1 MGIRRRF
8 AATAAGVVLAAGV
21 GLASAGTAHASVSPT
36 VTYTSTTLENGN
48 SVAGYSAFSASE
60 VNFTHIESYIGSSGD
75 SSWENLPV
83 VTPLAGKPV
92 GTTMTGLSGNIT
104 TPGPGFDP
112 IRGGV
117 GLQLCDR
124 NVGGSG
130 NLGEAAQLGLVN
142 VGGGNF
148 DVVEALGAFNPFSQ
162 VNAALNSSGNVCD
175 NGVLGSAPGSF
186 AIIVKVLLTGIRAND
201 TVQAG
206 ILYDPHSHYTFSGHI
221 VQKGYITFYA
231 TDLSNL
237 GLTNQD
243 FLGGGV
249 FFAQDVPCG
258 TRSAPATCHFNPLL
272 TNEADAGVVSD
283 TTLSPSISG
292 TPVPAPNGGSLEW
305 NAPNELVRF
314 AHTKASANSTVI
326 GGHETAGVGAFYN
339 VPAWTAFPVVST
351 SDGTPTGIL
360 KEDVQKFA
368 ADNFAVE
375 GGLGLV

>member
-1 MGIRRRF
+1 MIASKIKRR
-8 AATAAGVVLAAGV
+8 LAVAGV
-21 GLASAGTAHASVSPT
+21 GALVTAGAFIGVGGNVAHASVSPS

-48 SVAGYSAFSASE
+48 SVAGWSAFSASE
-60 VNFTHIESYIGSSGD
+60 VNFTHIESYIGSAGN

-83 VTPLAGKPV
+83 VPGAGSWTVGKTFTDLTPD
-92 GTTMTGLSGNIT
+92 GNR
-104 TPGPGFDP
+104 DP
-112 IRGGV
+112 ITGGA

-130 NLGEAAQLGLVN
+130 NLGEAAQIGVVN

-148 DVVEALGAFNPFSQ
+148 DVVEALGAFNPFSLP
-162 VNAALNSSGNVCD
+162 NAALNSSGNVCD
-175 NGVLGSAPGSF
+175 NGVLGSAPGSV
-186 AIIVKVLLTGIRAND
+186 ALIVKVLLTGIRAND

-206 ILYDPHSHYTFSGHI
+206 ILYDPHSHYTFGGKI

-249 FFAQDVPCG
+249 VFAQDVTIDG
-258 TRSAPATCHFNPLL
+258 HTCHFNPLL

-326 GGHETAGVGAFYN
+326 GGHETAGAGAFYN
-339 VPAWTAFPVVST
+339 VPAWTAYPVAST
-351 SDGTPTGIL
+351 SDGTPAGML
-360 KEDVQKFA
+360 KLDPQKFA

-375 GGLGLV
+375 GGLGLI

>member
-1 MGIRRRF
+1 MIASRIKRY
-8 AATAAGVVLAAGV
+8 LAIAGV
-21 GLASAGTAHASVSPT
+21 GALVTAGALIGVGGNAMAGTGP
-36 VTYTSTTLENGN
+36 VTYTSTTLEHGN
-48 SVAGYSAFSASE
+48 SVAGWSAFSASE

-83 VTPLAGKPV
+83 VAGAGAWHV
-92 GTTMTGLSGNIT
+92 GTTLNDV
-104 TPGPGFDP
+104 GPNLTNHDP
-112 IRGGV
+112 IMGGI

-124 NVGGSG
+124 NVGAF
-130 NLGEAAQLGLVN
+130 GEAAQLGIVN

-148 DVVEALGAFNPFSQ
+148 DVVEALGAFVGP
-162 VNAALNSSGNVCD
+162 ALNSSGNMCD
-175 NGVLGSAPGSF
+175 NGVLGSAPNSV
-186 AIIVKVLLTGIRAND
+186 ALIVRVLLTGIRAND

-206 ILYDPHSHYTFSGHI
+206 ILYDPHSHYKFDGTL

-243 FLGGGV
+243 FMGGGIMTGNRDGIN
-249 FFAQDVPCG
+249 F
-258 TRSAPATCHFNPLL
+258 HPLL

-305 NAPNELVRF
+305 AAPNELVRF

-326 GGHETAGVGAFYN
+326 GGHETAGAGAFYN
-339 VPAWTAFPVVST
+339 VPAWTAYPVAST
-351 SDGTPTGIL
+351 SDGTATGML
-360 KEDVQKFA
+360 KLDPQIFA

-375 GGLGLV
+375 GGLGLI

>member
-1 MGIRRRF
+1 MFSGKIKRYF
-8 AATAAGVVLAAGV
+8 ALAGAAALATGGALAA
-21 GLASAGTAHASVSPT
+21 SGTAYASVSPS
-36 VTYTSTTLENGN
+36 VTYTSTTAQGGN
-48 SVAGYSAFSASE
+48 SVAGYSAFSPSE
-60 VNFTHIESYIGSSGD
+60 VNFTHIESYIGSKGD

-83 VTPLAGKPV
+83 ASGLAGKSV
-92 GTTMTGLSGNIT
+92 GDTFGPFIGGSTI
-104 TPGPGFDP
+104 PGQIDP
-112 IRGGV
+112 IKGGV

-124 NVGGSG
+124 NVGA
-130 NLGEAAQLGLVN
+130 LGEAAQLGLVN

-148 DVVEALGAFNPFSQ
+148 DVVEALGAFVGP
-162 VNAALNSSGNVCD
+162 ALNSSGNMCD
-175 NGVLGSAPGSF
+175 NGVLGSAPKSV
-186 AIIVKVLLTGIRAND
+186 ALLVRVLLTGIRAND

-206 ILYDPHSHYTFSGHI
+206 ILYDPNSHYTFKGNL

-243 FLGGGV
+243 FMGGGV
-249 FFAQDVPCG
+249 YFQPNKDGLGYPF
-258 TRSAPATCHFNPLL
+258 HPLL

-314 AHTKASANSTVI
+314 AHTKLSANSVVI
-326 GGHETAGVGAFYN
+326 GHGGVSGAGAFYN
-339 VPAWTAFPVVST
+339 NSMWNAYPVAST
-351 SDGTPTGIL
+351 SDGTPTGML
-360 KEDVQKFA
+360 KLDPQNFA

-375 GGLGLV
+375 GGIGLI

>member
-1 MGIRRRF
+1 MLRKIGF
-8 AATAAGVVLAAGV
+8 GLAAVVAAGTLALG
-21 GLASAGTAHASVSPT
+21 STANAAVSPT
-36 VTYTSTTLENGN
+36 VTYTSTTAEGGN
-48 SVAGYSAFSASE
+48 SVAGYSAFSAGE
-60 VNFTHIESYIGSSGD
+60 VNFTHIESYIGSSGN
-75 SSWENLPV
+75 SSCENLPV
-83 VTPLAGKPV
+83 AANLAGMPV
-92 GTTMTGLSGNIT
+92 GTTFTDVTPSAVKTTTSITGGA
-104 TPGPGFDP
+104 
-112 IRGGV
+112 

-130 NLGEAAQLGLVN
+130 NLGEAAQLGVVN

-162 VNAALNSSGNVCD
+162 TNAALNSSGNVCD
-175 NGVLGSAPGSF
+175 NGVLGSAPGSV
-186 AIIVKVLLTGIRAND
+186 ALIVKVLLTGIRAND

-206 ILYDPHSHYTFSGHI
+206 ILYDPHSHYTFDGHI
-221 VQKGYITFYA
+221 VQKGYITFYT

-243 FLGGGV
+243 FLGGGTV
-249 FFAQDVPCG
+249 FAQDVTIEG
-258 TRSAPATCHFNPLL
+258 HTCHFNPLL

-292 TPVPAPNGGSLEW
+292 TQVPAPNGGSLEW

-339 VPAWTAFPVVST
+339 VPAWTAYPVAST
-351 SDGTPTGIL
+351 SDGTSTGML
-360 KEDVQKFA
+360 KLDPQVFA

-375 GGLGLV
+375 GGIGLI

>member
-1 MGIRRRF
+1 MIASRIKRL
-8 AATAAGVVLAAGV
+8 LAVAGV
-21 GLASAGTAHASVSPT
+21 GALVTAGALIGVGGNAMAGTGP
-36 VTYTSTTLENGN
+36 VTYTSTTLEHGN
-48 SVAGYSAFSASE
+48 SVAGWSAFSASE

-83 VTPLAGKPV
+83 VTGGSSWTVGK
-92 GTTMTGLSGNIT
+92 TFTDLSPNGNI
-104 TPGPGFDP
+104 DP
-112 IRGGV
+112 ITGGV

-130 NLGEAAQLGLVN
+130 NLGEAAQIGVVN

-148 DVVEALGAFNPFSQ
+148 DVVEALGAFNPFSLP
-162 VNAALNSSGNVCD
+162 NAALNSSGNVCD
-175 NGVLGSAPGSF
+175 NGVLGSAPGSI
-186 AIIVKVLLTGIRAND
+186 ALIVKVLLTGIRAND

-206 ILYDPHSHYTFSGHI
+206 ILYDPHSHYTFGGRI

-249 FFAQDVPCG
+249 VFAQDVPC
-258 TRSAPATCHFNPLL
+258 RNSNDVEVTCHFNPLL

-292 TPVPAPNGGSLEW
+292 TPVPAPNGGSLESA
-305 NAPNELVRF
+305 APNELVRF

-326 GGHETAGVGAFYN
+326 GGHETAGAGAFYN
-339 VPAWTAFPVVST
+339 VPAWTAYPVAST
-351 SDGTPTGIL
+351 SDGTPAGML
-360 KEDVQKFA
+360 KLDPQWFA

-375 GGLGLV
+375 GGLGLI